1 MQIRSFSVAA
11 LGAFALALCLPVEA
25 SALPGAVG
33 VVDHSARTTLVQR
46 VGNAYP
52 RRYYRKR
59 GSYVC
64 APFTEVDTRRGTWVR
79 APFARVYSDSRGT
92 WVRAPFVN
100 LWAPRD

>member
-1 MQIRSFSVAA
+1 MRMKSLYFPAAA
-11 LGAFALALCLPVEA
+11 LVLAGLLPFEA
-25 SALPGAVG
+25 SALPAGVAVKP
-33 VVDHSARTTLVQR
+33 ANPELVQT
-46 VGNAYP
+46 VGTKYP
-52 RRYYRKR
+52 RRYYRNR
-59 GSYVC
+59 GSYVR

>member
-1 MQIRSFSVAA
+1 
-11 LGAFALALCLPVEA
+11 
-25 SALPGAVG
+25 
-33 VVDHSARTTLVQR
+33 VQP
-46 VGNAYP
+46 VGNGYP

-59 GSYVC
+59 GSYVR

>member
-1 MQIRSFSVAA
+1 MRIGSFSVAA
-11 LGAFALALCLPVEA
+11 ALGFALALSLPSEA
-25 SALPGAVG
+25 AALPGAV
-33 VVDHSARTTLVQR
+33 VADQSASPSIVQP
-46 VGNAYP
+46 VGNGYP

-59 GSYVC
+59 GSYVR

>member
-1 MQIRSFSVAA
+1 MRIRSFSAAVAA
-11 LGAFALALCLPVEA
+11 VCALAAFLPFEA
-25 SALPGAVG
+25 SALPGAV
-33 VVDHSARTTLVQR
+33 VADQSARVTLVQT
-46 VGNAYP
+46 VGSKYP
-52 RRYYRKR
+52 PRYYRKR
-59 GSYVC
+59 GNYVR

>member
-11 LGAFALALCLPVEA
+11 AGTFALALCLPVEA
-25 SALPGAVG
+25 SALPSAVA
-33 VVDHSARTTLVQR
+33 VDQSARTTLVQP
-46 VGNAYP
+46 VGNKYP

-59 GSYVC
+59 GSYVR

-79 APFARVYSDSRGT
+79 APFARVYSDGRGT